1 MDWPWL
7 ERAFSRTFGPAL
19 GDTTMQASGRN
30 RLPGMVT
37 EVRIDGLM
45 AQIGLRVGDNHMVA
59 LISAE
64 AARELDLKVG
74 DRATALVKSTSVM
87 VVRE

>member
-1 MDWPWL
+1 MKV
-7 ERAFSRTFGPAL
+7 
-19 GDTTMQASGRN
+19 SGRN
-30 RLPGMVT
+30 RLPGIVT
-37 EVRIDGLM
+37 EVQIDGLL
-45 AQIGLRVGDNHMVA
+45 AQIGLRVGENHIVA

-74 DRATALVKSTSVM
+74 DEATALVKATSVM

>member
-1 MDWPWL
+1 M
-7 ERAFSRTFGPAL
+7 RV
-19 GDTTMQASGRN
+19 SGRN
-30 RLPGMVT
+30 RLPGIVT
-37 EVRIDGLM
+37 EVQIEGLL
-45 AQIGLRVGDNHMVA
+45 AQVGLRVGDNHIVA

-74 DRATALVKSTSVM
+74 DQATALVKATSVM

>member
-1 MDWPWL
+1 MKV
-7 ERAFSRTFGPAL
+7 
-19 GDTTMQASGRN
+19 SGRN
-30 RLPGMVT
+30 RLPGIVT
-37 EVRIDGLM
+37 EVQIDGIL
-45 AQIGLRVGDNHMVA
+45 AQIGLRVGDNHIVA

-74 DRATALVKSTSVM
+74 DEATALVKATSVM